1 MLQNKKRKRFER
13 ICNDIRRIRIQG
25 AESVA
30 IAGLKAYSLMPTNAS
45 IKKLLSLR
53 ATEPALKN
61 ALSYA
66 KKFSV
71 EDALK
76 HFHDSEYAT
85 NKLALKIV
93 KDNSIIFTH
102 CHSSSVI
109 DALIYAKNHGKRFS
123 VLNTE
128 TRPLLQGRK
137 TARELAK
144 RGINV
149 VTMVDSAARLEIKRA
164 DTMIIGCDAIL
175 SDGSVVNKIGSGMF
189 AEIAHNARKKVYIIT
204 DSWKFSPKP
213 VKIEERN
220 FAEIWKTHL
229 KHLKIKNPAFEKVD
243 AKYITSIISE
253 LGILKPKEFV
263 KEVKRVYPSMR

>member
-1 MLQNKKRKRFER
+1 MNKKEKFEK
-13 ICNDIRRIRIQG
+13 ICNDIKRIKIQG

-30 IAGLKAYSLMPTNAS
+30 IASLKAYGLIPANAS
-45 IKKLLSLR
+45 IKKLSSLR
-53 ATEPALKN
+53 PTEPALKN
-61 ALSYA
+61 ALYYA
-66 KKFSV
+66 KRFSV

-76 HFHDSEYAT
+76 HFLDSEYAA
-85 NKLALKIV
+85 NKLVLNIV
-93 KDNSIIFTH
+93 KDDSVIFTH

-109 DALIYAKNHGKRFS
+109 DSLIYAKNHGKRFS

-137 TARELAK
+137 TSRELAK

-149 VTMVDSAARLEIKRA
+149 VTMVDSAARLEIKKA
-164 DTMIIGCDAIL
+164 DMMIIGCDAIL
-175 SDGSVVNKIGSGMF
+175 RDGSVVNKIGSGMF
-189 AEIAHNARKKVYIIT
+189 AEIAHNAGKKVYIIT

-220 FAEIWKTHL
+220 FQEIWKTSL
-229 KHLKIKNPAFEKVD
+229 KHLKIENPAFEKVD
-243 AKYITSIISE
+243 AKDITAIISE

-263 KEVKRVYPSMR
+263 REVKRVYPSMK